1 MLRVAFAI
9 TFTFLAI
16 PSLAQENGAY
26 IGISTGQMNVEDR
39 DELGAFQIES
49 DDNAFKAILGWRRK
63 YLALELNYVDFG
75 QPQQTLS
82 GRQVRLDAQ
91 AVDAF
96 VVLSK
101 RITVLDLYAKVGAIL
116 WESERSVQGFGSV
129 KDDGSD
135 FALGG
140 GAQLVF
146 GPLAIRAEY
155 EQFMIKDIDDVNL
168 VSVGLT
174 WQF

>member
-1 MLRVAFAI
+1 
-9 TFTFLAI
+9 
-16 PSLAQENGAY
+16 
-26 IGISTGQMNVEDR
+26 
-39 DELGAFQIES
+39 
-49 DDNAFKAILGWRRK
+49 
-63 YLALELNYVDFG
+63 
-75 QPQQTLS
+75 
-82 GRQVRLDAQ
+82 
-91 AVDAF
+91 

-101 RITVLDLYAKVGAIL
+101 RITVLDVYAKVGAIL
-116 WESERSVQGFGSV
+116 WESETSVQGFGSV

>member
-1 MLRVAFAI
+1 M
-9 TFTFLAI
+9 T
-16 PSLAQENGAY
+16 
-26 IGISTGQMNVEDR
+26 
-39 DELGAFQIES
+39 
-49 DDNAFKAILGWRRK
+49 
-63 YLALELNYVDFG
+63 
-75 QPQQTLS
+75 
-82 GRQVRLDAQ
+82 LDAQ

-101 RITVLDLYAKVGAIL
+101 RIALLDLYAKAGAIF
-116 WESERSVQGFGSV
+116 WESETSVQGLGSV

-155 EQFMIKDIDDVNL
+155 EQFMIKDVDDMSL